1 MYFKTSLPSMGDCTN
16 DTFTITGADSISMK
30 NMPINLCGIL
40 TGQHLYVSVKTVSS
54 VKITMNLTST
64 GSQKYNILIRQY
76 DSSQTDYLVPRGCLQ
91 YFRNDVGT
99 ISTFN
104 NQASMGEL
112 LNNHM
117 YSACIAQDDAYC
129 DVSLTANN
137 LVMTDSS
144 GMCSDAVILAWVN
157 GADLHSELAA
167 H

>member
-1 MYFKTSLPSMGDCTN
+1 
-16 DTFTITGADSISMK
+16 
-30 NMPINLCGIL
+30 
-40 TGQHLYVSVKTVSS
+40 
-54 VKITMNLTST
+54 MNLTST

-76 DSSQTDYLVPRGCLQ
+76 DSSQTDYLAPRGCLQ

-137 LVMTDSS
+137 LVMTGSS
-144 GMCSDAVILAWVN
+144 GMCSDAVIFGLGQKVRIYIR
-157 GADLHSELAA
+157 S
-167 H
+167 